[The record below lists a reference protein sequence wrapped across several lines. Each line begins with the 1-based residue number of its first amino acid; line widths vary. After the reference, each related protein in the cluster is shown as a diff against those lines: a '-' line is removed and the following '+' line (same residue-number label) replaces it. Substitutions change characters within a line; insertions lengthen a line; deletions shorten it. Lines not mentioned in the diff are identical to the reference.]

1 MMDRLWDISAANMV
15 ALMKPDT
22 PLAIIGDGLAG
33 AMLVWHLNQLG
44 RDMQQITLFGTNSP
58 GLGKAY
64 GGIHPDLRLNVRDNL
79 MNVTFDGGF
88 ARWAKT
94 NIDDD
99 NATTDSGMFF
109 RRRDFGRYVEHLVAP
124 VMAAGVTQIKAQV
137 TQLIKPQA
145 GTPFWRLITPLG
157 ETTAAQVV
165 LALGNPTP
173 QPPFEVSDDRQQ
185 NGQQNG
191 PGNSVIDS
199 PWYGDWPDTVDPDA
213 EVAIIGSG
221 LTAMD
226 ALLIL
231 SNRNHQAPIH
241 LISPRAALPPRQAAW
256 QPQDA
261 VDWPKLTSAAAFSRF
276 FLAYLADDDWNSAR
290 WQESFES
297 LRGGISAAWQSLPTA
312 ERQRLLGR
320 FASWWQMARYRA
332 GPQTSDAAAAML
344 NSGQLRLIEG
354 RAGKIHTTA
363 AGQVAIDLGDRVQN
377 ADQVILAIGA
387 GRDVLMMR
395 MAADGVVAGNDHG
408 TPVDHR
414 LRVTGDDCRPIDGL
428 YAIGPQTAFSR
439 GDIIGAAG
447 VSREARLLAETL
459 MEDAA

>member
-1 MMDRLWDISAANMV
+1 
-15 ALMKPDT
+15 
-22 PLAIIGDGLAG
+22 
-33 AMLVWHLNQLG
+33 MLVWHLHQLG
-44 RDMQQITLFGTNSP
+44 RDMEQITLFGTNSP

-79 MNVTFDGGF
+79 MNVSLDGGF

-94 NIDDD
+94 IDDD
-99 NATTDSGMFF
+99 NAATDSGMFF

-124 VMAAGVTQIKAQV
+124 VMAAGVSHVKAQV

-145 GTPFWRLITPLG
+145 GTPFWQLITPLG

-173 QPPFEVSDDRQQ
+173 QPLFEVSDD
-185 NGQQNG
+185 GQQNG
-191 PGNSVIDS
+191 PGNSVIVS

-256 QPQDA
+256 QPQNA
-261 VDWPKLTSAAAFSRF
+261 VDWPELTSPQPSAVSS
-276 FLAYLADDDWNSAR
+276 AYLTEDDWHSAR

-297 LRGGISAAWQSLPTA
+297 LRGGISAAWQALPAA

-320 FASWWQMARYRA
+320 FGSWWQMARYRA
-332 GPQTSDAAAAML
+332 DPQTSDAAAAML
-344 NSGQLRLIEG
+344 TSGQLRLIEG

-363 AGQVAIDLGDRVQN
+363 AGQVAFDLGDRVQN

-395 MAADGVVAGNDHG
+395 MAADGVVAGHDNG